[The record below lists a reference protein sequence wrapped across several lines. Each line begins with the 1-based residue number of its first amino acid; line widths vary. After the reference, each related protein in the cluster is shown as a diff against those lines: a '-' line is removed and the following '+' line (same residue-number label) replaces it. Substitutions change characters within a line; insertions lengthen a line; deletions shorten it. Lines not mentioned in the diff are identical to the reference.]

1 MAPRRL
7 LRLRTTDR
15 RSRHLTTS
23 RSRTLYALRTF
34 AHDRVEDSSYLLVLD
49 SATLDTSH
57 TVCPPTSQE
66 RGCHSAPAAF
76 ESATFESAT
85 RRHAPHPA

>member
-34 AHDRVEDSSYLLVLD
+34 AHDRVEDSSDLLVLD
-49 SATLDTSH
+49 SATLENLAEVHRPHRVPADFHRAWLPS
-57 TVCPPTSQE
+57 PPHWPSNQ
-66 RGCHSAPAAF
+66 RPSNP
-76 ESATFESAT
+76 
-85 RRHAPHPA
+85 